1 MFVVMYGAVFIAL
14 LGFFVK
20 SSADR
25 LVLGSG
31 SLFAAVANMYIAS
44 TLIPDTCVGTLADH
58 INWIGAAFIM
68 AAIIQAVI
76 YQFSFE
82 GREDRREV
90 TVFYDV
96 MSFGIMLPFY
106 LLLNVALPMIACI

>member
-1 MFVVMYGAVFIAL
+1 MFGAVFTAL

-25 LVLGSG
+25 LVLVCG

-44 TLIPDTCVGTLADH
+44 TLIPDTGVDTLADH

-68 AAIIQAVI
+68 VAIIQAVI

-82 GREDRREV
+82 GRDDRREV
-90 TVFYDV
+90 TIFYD
-96 MSFGIMLPFY
+96 MISFTIMLPFY
-106 LLLNVALPMIACI
+106 VLLNVLIPILASI